1 MTQNLIATLN
11 EALGWELRAINM
23 YAHFAAIVRGIHR
36 IQFAPMFQG
45 EATESLA
52 HADVVRRAI
61 VKLDGMPVT
70 ERNST
75 LISNSTSYE
84 DMLQSALET
93 ETKAAQL
100 YGTLLKMLED
110 YDDGELY
117 DAIEQIYLAELR
129 SIEDLRL
136 ITSS

>member
-1 MTQNLIATLN
+1 MSTNLITTLN

-36 IQFAPMFQG
+36 IQFSPMFQT
-45 EATESLA
+45 EAAESLA
-52 HADVVRRAI
+52 HADIVRRAI

-70 ERNST
+70 ERNNT
-75 LISNSTSYE
+75 PISNSTSYV

-93 ETKAAQL
+93 ETKAAEL
-100 YGTLLKMLED
+100 YGRLLEMLEEYND
-110 YDDGELY
+110 SELF
-117 DAIEQIYLAELR
+117 DTIEQIYLAELR

-136 ITSS
+136 ITSN

>member
-1 MTQNLIATLN
+1 MSTNLINTLN

-36 IQFAPMFQG
+36 IQFAPMFQT

-52 HADVVRRAI
+52 HADI
-61 VKLDGMPVT
+61 
-70 ERNST
+70 
-75 LISNSTSYE
+75 
-84 DMLQSALET
+84 MLQSALET
-93 ETKAAQL
+93 ETKAAEL
-100 YGTLLKMLED
+100 YGRLLEMLKEYND
-110 YDDGELY
+110 SELF

-136 ITSS
+136 ITSN

>member
-1 MTQNLIATLN
+1 MTQKLIATLN

-23 YAHFAAIVRGIHR
+23 YAHFAAIVRGLHR

-75 LISNSTSYE
+75 PISNSTSYE

-136 ITSS
+136 STSS